1 MPVNSGI
8 SQNVDARYPD
18 SIGAE
23 ALSIALIGPDDEK
36 RSTLASA
43 LAECRGANVREF
55 SSYPT
60 AIDDVPRLLE
70 LYFDVIIIDLD
81 SDLEFALDL
90 VENICAK
97 DAATVMVYSTMAD
110 QDLVVRCMR
119 AGAREYL
126 ILPLDQST
134 VAEAL
139 VRASAISRPRQR
151 PAKRAIGRSLVFL
164 GAKGGSGVTTIACN
178 FAIALAQESG
188 QSTLLVD
195 LALPMGDAA
204 LNLGIAAEYST
215 DHALQD
221 PERLDA
227 SFLHKILAKHQSG
240 VSVLAAPSKVPE
252 VEASKEAIDKLMS
265 VARQEFDN
273 VVVDVG
279 SRIDLMGTTL
289 FREASTIYLVTQ
301 AGISELR
308 NSNRLISRFFHET
321 GPKLEIIINR
331 FEAGFL
337 GVTEEVITKAI
348 SRPVRWKIPDD
359 YDATRQMQNASNGL
373 SLSDSPISRLIL
385 EMAGSVTGLP
395 LQQEKKKGFTFKGF
409 GRGGTEKPI
418 SITPERPVERPAVE
432 RSSERPFERPVERPV
447 ERPAERPVERPV
459 ERRMER
465 PAPQSV
471 PPSAPGEP
479 ASVEWYAPEPI
490 SYGTRL
496 SAEQLNAVASAPG
509 KFVYTPG
516 PGYLLPA
523 GTHTL
528 WVTFTPE
535 DAADES
541 PVQSSVSITVS
552 KGTPGIDWPEP
563 DEMACGEALS
573 AAQLNATS
581 SVAGSFEYSPA
592 AGEVLSA
599 GTHTLSVFFTP
610 KDQSNYTEA
619 EATVS
624 VSVARN
630 VPEIEWVTPDAIT
643 CGTPLSA
650 EQLNAVSSVTGSFDY
665 SPSIGEVLP
674 AGSHTLTVT
683 FNPANET
690 TYTQAQATVTLT
702 VNRAAPAIA
711 WASPEKITYG
721 TPLSTAQLNASASV
735 PGTFVYTPSLGAILA
750 AGDHTPSVIFTPSNS
765 SDYTPAQA
773 AVMLTVAKAMPSIT
787 WAAPDP
793 ISHGTALSAKQLNA
807 AASVPGTLAYAP
819 APGEILP
826 PGAHTLSVSFTPTD
840 MVNYTRAQATVSLTV
855 TEIEQTIIEW
865 PVPSPISYGTP
876 LSEAQL
882 NATASAHGA
891 FVYSPALGDVLAP
904 GKHKLSVSFT
914 PEDPERHAAAQAM
927 VSLLVEGLPNVAS
940 LLKAAQTTLGHSAPI
955 ADADRRPATFT
966 GGQGAPKIQQETRT
980 YKGATYVKGE
990 DGKWHLQQK

>member
-18 SIGAE
+18 SIGTE

-36 RSTLASA
+36 RGILANA

-139 VRASAISRPRQR
+139 VRASAISRPRPR
-151 PAKRAIGRSLVFL
+151 AAKRAIGRSLVFL

-418 SITPERPVERPAVE
+418 SITPERPVERPVE
-432 RSSERPFERPVERPV
+432 RSSERPIERSV
-447 ERPAERPVERPV
+447 ERPVERPV
-459 ERRMER
+459 ERRVVER
-465 PAPQSV
+465 PAPPSV

-490 SYGTRL
+490 AYGTRL
-496 SAEQLNAVASAPG
+496 SAEQLNAAASAPG
-509 KFVYTPG
+509 RFVYTPG

-535 DAADES
+535 DTTDEN
-541 PVQSSVSITVS
+541 PVQSSVSITVA
-552 KGTPGIDWPEP
+552 KGTPQIDWPEP

-581 SVAGSFEYSPA
+581 SVAGNFEYSPA

-610 KDQSNYTEA
+610 RDQANYTEA

-624 VSVARN
+624 VSVARS
-630 VPEIEWVTPDAIT
+630 VPEIEWAAPDSIV

-665 SPSIGEVLP
+665 SPALGEVLS
-674 AGSHTLTVT
+674 AGTHTLSVT
-683 FNPANET
+683 FYPADET
-690 TYTQAQATVTLT
+690 IYMQAQASVTLT
-702 VNRAAPAIA
+702 VDRATPAIA
-711 WASPEKITYG
+711 WSSPEKITYG
-721 TPLSTAQLNASASV
+721 SPLSTAQLNATASV
-735 PGTFVYTPSLGAILA
+735 PGTFVYTPSLGAVLA
-750 AGDHTPSVIFTPSNS
+750 AGDHTPSVIFTPSNG
-765 SDYTPAQA
+765 SDYTQAQA

-807 AASVPGTLAYAP
+807 TASIPGTLAYAP
-819 APGEILP
+819 ALGEILP

-840 MVNYTRAQATVSLTV
+840 SVNYTRAQATVSLTV
-855 TEIEQTIIEW
+855 TEIEQTYIEW

-882 NATASAHGA
+882 NANASARGS

-904 GKHKLSVSFT
+904 GKHKLSVNFT
-914 PEDPERHAAAQAM
+914 PEDPERHAPAQAM

-940 LLKAAQTTLGHSAPI
+940 LLKAAQTSLGYSAPI
-955 ADADRRPATFT
+955 ADADRKPTTFN
-966 GGQGAPKIQQETRT
+966 GGQGAPKVQQETRT